1 MNNLHDWL
9 PFSNIILQL
18 RSAKW
23 DCRKSVSF
31 RHLFWKAEWFTQFGS
46 LKLLIPKS
54 YWNSKGLS
62 FWMKIENLWV
72 AFIFRSTAF
81 SSPYNWNVLTKALS
95 VHVAM
100 PAKPAFAWLKKK
112 SRCLQILLSKLSSFL
127 SMLCFL
133 LAAQKMSPAANA
145 CRAGLQS
152 FLLDSSTSLA
162 GFSVFVVLLLH
173 KKPQHKTRPLFISA
187 YQART
192 KWEAERTKP
201 AAYQR
206 PWAVSCYLRSKAI
219 SMSHPMLELLQSPKQ
234 MFW

>member
-1 MNNLHDWL
+1 
-9 PFSNIILQL
+9 
-18 RSAKW
+18 
-23 DCRKSVSF
+23 
-31 RHLFWKAEWFTQFGS
+31 
-46 LKLLIPKS
+46 
-54 YWNSKGLS
+54 
-62 FWMKIENLWV
+62 
-72 AFIFRSTAF
+72 
-81 SSPYNWNVLTKALS
+81 
-95 VHVAM
+95 
-100 PAKPAFAWLKKK
+100 
-112 SRCLQILLSKLSSFL
+112 
-127 SMLCFL
+127 MLCFL

-192 KWEAERTKP
+192 EWEAERTKP